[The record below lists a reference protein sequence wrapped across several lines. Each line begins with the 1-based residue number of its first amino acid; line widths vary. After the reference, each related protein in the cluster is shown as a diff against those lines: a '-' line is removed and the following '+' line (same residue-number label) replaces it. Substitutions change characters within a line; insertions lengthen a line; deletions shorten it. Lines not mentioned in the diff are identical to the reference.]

1 MRNQAIKLIAALS
14 LLFTLGVASTYA
26 QSTNILVVTVPFEFY
41 LRGKTLPAGVY
52 FVRRS
57 SESTGAG
64 LTILR
69 KDGLTSVSVLT
80 KPNQAGDR
88 NKVSEL
94 VFHRY
99 GNQYFLAQVWTSGG
113 SIGQE
118 LFESRQEREL
128 QQKMARNKTDRGT
141 IAIVGRQ

>member
-1 MRNQAIKLIAALS
+1 MRNQAIKLIALLS

-26 QSTNILVVTVPFEFY
+26 QSTNILVVTVPFEFS

-52 FVRRS
+52 IVRRIP
-57 SESTGAG
+57 EGTTAG

-69 KDGLTSVSVLT
+69 KDGLASAFVLT

-88 NKVSEL
+88 NKVSEM

-128 QQKMARNKTDRGT
+128 QRNMAHNKTDRGT
-141 IAIVGRQ
+141 IAIAGRQ

>member
-1 MRNQAIKLIAALS
+1 MRNQAIKLIAVLS
-14 LLFTLGVASTYA
+14 LLFTQGVASTYA
-26 QSTNILVVTVPFEFY
+26 QSTNILVVTIPFEFY
-41 LRGKTLPAGVY
+41 LQWKTLLPREY
-52 FVRRS
+52 IVRRS
-57 SESTGAG
+57 SEGTAAG

-69 KDGLTSVSVLT
+69 KDGLASVVVLT

-99 GNQYFLAQVWTSGG
+99 GNQYFLAQVWSSGG

-128 QQKMARNKTDRGT
+128 QLKMAHNNTDRGT